1 MKTLQVYLITALAL
15 VLIAGCNTGENP
27 ATSQATSTADGGS
40 LAKGSGPSSTG
51 QGRIVGTDRVF
62 AFNATTR
69 PNGTVQGEGTLN
81 RTDSGTRFKFSINC
95 LSLAGNVA
103 TMSGT
108 VTESNA
114 FPNSIGSPCWF
125 RVKDNG
131 EGANA
136 PPDEITFWYFCP
148 DGPTGCDVPTCGS
161 NANADLFSIEAGNIQ
176 VKP

>member
-1 MKTLQVYLITALAL
+1 MKAPQAYLMTVLAF
-15 VLIAGCNTGENP
+15 VLISGCNKGESP
-27 ATSQATSTADGGS
+27 ASSEATVAAGS
-40 LAKGSGPSSTG
+40 LAKGSGPSATG

-69 PNGTVQGEGTLN
+69 PNGTVQGQGTLN
-81 RTDSGTRFKFSINC
+81 RTDSGTRFQFTIDC
-95 LSLAGNVA
+95 LSVNGNVA

-108 VTESNA
+108 ITASNA

-136 PPDEITFWYFCP
+136 PPDEITFLTFCP
-148 DGPTGCDVPTCGS
+148 TGPVGCPIQSCSSDQGLP
-161 NANADLFSIEAGNIQ
+161 LLPIQAGNIQ
-176 VKP
+176 VNQ